1 MVLDEV
7 VTDQQLA
14 ERLGCPVRDIKRAWR
29 QGRLRGTKLS
39 TGLRFREQAI
49 RAWLEAE
56 EERCHA
62 SNMDSLGLGASAGGQ
77 AGTSI
82 TTRSVTSESADVA
95 LALTIANE
103 LKKPLA
109 SSSGS
114 VRALQSPARLSRR
127 NAIS

>member
-62 SNMDSLGLGASAGGQ
+62 SNIEALGWEESRAAQ
-77 AGTSI
+77 AITSI
-82 TTRSVTSESADVA
+82 GTREDASEDAA
-95 LALTIANE
+95 LALRIADK
-103 LKKPLA
+103 LKRPSA
-109 SSSGS
+109 PSSSS
-114 VRALQSPARLSRR
+114 ARATERQVPPSRR
-127 NAIS
+127 SAIP